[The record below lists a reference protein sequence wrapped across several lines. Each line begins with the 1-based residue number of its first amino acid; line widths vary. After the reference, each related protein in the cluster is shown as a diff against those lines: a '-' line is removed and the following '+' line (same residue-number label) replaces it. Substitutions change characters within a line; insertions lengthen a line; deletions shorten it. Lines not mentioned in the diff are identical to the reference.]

1 MQLTLFTRGV
11 GCIRTNKKEHV
22 ILIIFPAS
30 SHPQQQ
36 QEKDVCVF
44 LLFVFV
50 CFPRLFLFFDIFWRP
65 IFARGFFFV
74 RVSTTSQ
81 CTRFHNFSKFLLIF

>member
-1 MQLTLFTRGV
+1 MQPTHFTRGV
-11 GCIRTNKKEHV
+11 GCSKHKKEHV

-50 CFPRLFLFFDIFWRP
+50 CFPRLFLFYFFD

-74 RVSTTSQ
+74 RTCPTPASAHGFTI
-81 CTRFHNFSKFLLIF
+81 FLNFLFF